1 VLITPPLSVV
11 EARVVDRSGS
21 DHRPVVV
28 TLALA

>member
-1 VLITPPLSVV
+1 VLITPSLSVV
-11 EARVVDRSGS
+11 SAAVAERSGS